1 MCKIVPRRQ
10 GRKIMTARRLDRQ
23 SGFFAGQ
30 LGIRLQPVCSGL
42 FSLIEVNLRLSLNAR
57 PAQRDEP
64 RGNEQQN
71 GKHGQNFQISRELAD
86 QQQDCHKQQ

>member
-1 MCKIVPRRQ
+1 
-10 GRKIMTARRLDRQ
+10 MTARRLDRQ

-57 PAQRDEP
+57 PPQRDEP
-64 RGNEQQN
+64 RGNEQQYD
-71 GKHGQNFQISRELAD
+71 KHDHKFQISRELAD